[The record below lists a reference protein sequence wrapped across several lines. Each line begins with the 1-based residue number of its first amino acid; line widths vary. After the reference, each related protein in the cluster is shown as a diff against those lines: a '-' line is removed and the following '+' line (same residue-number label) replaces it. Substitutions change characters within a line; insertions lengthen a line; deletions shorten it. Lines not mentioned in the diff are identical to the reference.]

1 MSGQYP
7 GSNPQ
12 NPYAWFTAAPVT
24 PNSPGNVPNA
34 GGASAVGPTAFQP
47 ILAPNQMWMAQEPLV
62 FKRSA
67 SRSTWSKAMWV
78 GGICLS
84 LLCPFVVGL
93 IFLTN
98 PDSGFRAIRSS
109 FDAVALVIMCV
120 VPFCVIGYY
129 VYDVKIRGNDRL
141 VVDRAGFH
149 LVEGRNRSDY
159 AWPRSHSDLFICLSE
174 PSDYGGGYIAGS
186 VKIHLLTP
194 GYGDVPLI
202 GVGYFND
209 YSRKAIVTAQLQLE
223 TLWAWGTARGVT
235 VESGVYTGLVNPEGE
250 RKRRAD
256 FGTVVRVVQGAAG

>member
-12 NPYAWFTAAPVT
+12 NPYAWFAAPPVT
-24 PNSPGNVPNA
+24 PNSPGSVSNA

-47 ILAPNQMWMAQEPLV
+47 IVAPDRTWMAQEPLV

-78 GGICLS
+78 GGVFLS

-98 PDSGFRAIRSS
+98 PESGFQAIRSS
-109 FDAVALVIMCV
+109 FDLVALVIMCV
-120 VPFCVIGYY
+120 IPFGVIGAY
-129 VYDVKIRGNDRL
+129 VYCVKIRGNDRL
-141 VVDRAGFH
+141 VVDRMGFH

-159 AWPRSHSDLFICLSE
+159 AWPRSRSDLFICLSE
-174 PSDYGGGYIAGS
+174 PVAYGDDYISGS
-186 VKIHLLTP
+186 VKIHLLAP

-209 YSRKAIVTAQLQLE
+209 YSRKAIVKAQLQLE
-223 TLWAWGTARGVT
+223 TLWAWGVARGVA

-250 RKRRAD
+250 RRRRAD
-256 FGTVVRVVQGAAG
+256 FETVVRVLQGAAG

>member
-12 NPYAWFTAAPVT
+12 NPYAWFTAPPVT
-24 PNSPGNVPNA
+24 PNSPGSVPNA

-47 ILAPNQMWMAQEPLV
+47 ILAPNQTWMAQEPLV

-98 PDSGFRAIRSS
+98 PDSGFQAIRSS
-109 FDAVALVIMCV
+109 FDLVALVIMCV

-159 AWPRSHSDLFICLSE
+159 AWPRSHSDLFIRLSE

-186 VKIHLLTP
+186 VKIHLLMP

-223 TLWAWGTARGVT
+223 TLWAWGAARGVT

-256 FGTVVRVVQGAAG
+256 FETVVRVVQGAAG